1 MWSVCELRSSYIECS
16 VNIQYIVRL
25 SVQCSFS
32 ASRHYLVLDYLF
44 LVQLLRERGGIILAS
59 NLSLSLSL
67 THPPSLPPSL
77 PPSPPP
83 PSPPPPP
90 LSLSLSLSLS
100 QSGLREKLAGL
111 KRKGQTDWLERMD
124 VIPQAVPTLHSAGE
138 EGEEEGKGG
147 AGGARPDPN
156 DDLKRE
162 MWL

>member
-1 MWSVCELRSSYIECS
+1 M
-16 VNIQYIVRL
+16 
-25 SVQCSFS
+25 QCSFS
-32 ASRHYLVLDYLF
+32 ASRHYRVLDYQF
-44 LVQLLRERGGIILAS
+44 LVQLLSRRGGTILAS
-59 NLSLSLSL
+59 NGNPSLSLSL
-67 THPPSLPPSL
+67 PP
-77 PPSPPP
+77 
-83 PSPPPPP
+83 PPPPP
-90 LSLSLSLSLS
+90 LSLSLSPS